1 MKEVNVQKKR
11 GLSLLLIVMALL
23 FAFSA
28 VTAQETTS
36 FGGAWPYSVPPTGHL
51 NMFATNR
58 LDLGIYLYLR
68 FPNYAIYHWAS
79 GEYEGL
85 LADTFGYDED
95 NNYVLTIKDGISW
108 SDGSAFT
115 SKDVVDTFNIL
126 YLLNDQIW
134 RSVSG
139 VEAVDDLTVKFTV
152 TAPSLDLE
160 RRILT
165 QRPQASSVYGDI
177 AATAAEIAAAGGATG
192 EADFDAALTALTEF
206 RPEAEVSV
214 GPYTLDFS
222 SVTDANVTL
231 VKNEGGF
238 NADTVL
244 FDTIT
249 VWNGETE
256 QVTPLV
262 ANGDVSYATHGFP
275 PATEA
280 SFIDAGIDIIRGPGY
295 TGPALYFN
303 LDIAPLDRVEV
314 RQAIAYAIN
323 REPNGFVSLG
333 ASGVGVEYMTG
344 MSDSLAEG
352 WLSDDTLDGLNTYD
366 YDVDAATA
374 LLEGI
379 GFTKDAD
386 GHWMDDA
393 GNALAFELKFP
404 AEFADWSAAAEN
416 AVQQLNDFGFQITGT
431 AVQFQQQL
439 QDVYDS
445 NFQMAI
451 RGWGAASPFPSQ
463 SYLYPYQTLN
473 GQGALAGEEAGGG
486 INFDVDVTYSG
497 GEVNVFDAAVSSGE
511 GLDTEVQAGFVEQ
524 LAQSYNELVPFV
536 QLWERYGN
544 NPLNR
549 TNVDAPGADDPE
561 ISNPWSGTDAFIP
574 YWILTGQLGP
584 AA

>member
-1 MKEVNVQKKR
+1 MQNKR
-11 GLSLLLIVMALL
+11 AFSLLLIVLALL
-23 FAFSA
+23 ISFSA
-28 VTAQETTS
+28 VSAQETTT
-36 FGGAWPYSVPPTGHL
+36 FGGAWPYQVPPSGHL

-85 LADTFGYDED
+85 LADSFGYDQD
-95 NNYVLTIKDGISW
+95 SNYVLTLKSGISW
-108 SDGSAFT
+108 SDGAPLT
-115 SKDVVDTFNIL
+115 SKDVVDTFHIL

-134 RSVSG
+134 KSISG

-152 TAPSLDLE
+152 TAPSLDLQ

-165 QRPQASSVYGDI
+165 QRPQSSAVYGDI
-177 AATAAEIAAAGGATG
+177 AARAAELATAGAVTG
-192 EADFDAALTALTEF
+192 DADFDALLAELTEF
-206 RPEAEVSV
+206 RPETEVAV
-214 GPYTLDFS
+214 GPYVLDFN
-222 SVTDANVTL
+222 SVTDSNVTL

-238 NADTVL
+238 ASDVVK

-280 SFIDAGIDIIRGPGY
+280 SFVDAGIDILRGPGY
-295 TGPALYFN
+295 TGPALYVN
-303 LDIAPLDRVEV
+303 HDIAPLDRVEV
-314 RQAIAYAIN
+314 RQAIAYAID

-333 ASGVGVEYMTG
+333 ESGVGVEYMTG
-344 MSDSLAEG
+344 MSDSLASS
-352 WLSDDTLDGLNTYD
+352 WLSEETLDSLNPYAYD
-366 YDVDAATA
+366 PDAAAA

-386 GHWMDDA
+386 GHWLDDA
-393 GNALAFELKFP
+393 GKPLAFELKFP

-416 AVQQLNDFGFQITGT
+416 AIQQLNDFGFQITGV

-473 GQGALAGEEAGGG
+473 GQGALAGDEAGGG
-486 INFDVDVTYSG
+486 INFDVNVTFSG
-497 GEVNVFDAAVSSGE
+497 GDLNVFNAAVAAGE
-511 GLDTEVQAGFVEQ
+511 GLDTDVQAGYVAQ
-524 LAQSYNELVPFV
+524 LAQSYNELVPFI

-549 TNVDAPGADDPE
+549 SNVDAPAGDDPE
-561 ISNPWSGTDAFIP
+561 ILNPWSGVDAFIP
-574 YWILTGQLGP
+574 YWILSGKLGP

>member
-1 MKEVNVQKKR
+1 
-11 GLSLLLIVMALL
+11 
-23 FAFSA
+23 
-28 VTAQETTS
+28 
-36 FGGAWPYSVPPTGHL
+36 
-51 NMFATNR
+51 MFATNR

-68 FPNYAIYHWAS
+68 FPNYAIYHWAT

-85 LADTFGYDED
+85 LADSFGYDQD
-95 NNYVLTIKDGISW
+95 SNYVLTLKSGINW
-108 SDGSAFT
+108 SDGAPLT

-134 RSVSG
+134 KSISG

-152 TAPSLDLE
+152 TAPSLDLQ

-165 QRPQASSVYGDI
+165 QRPQSSAVYGDI
-177 AATAAEIAAAGGATG
+177 AARAAELAAAGAVTG
-192 EADFDAALTALTEF
+192 DADFDALLAELTEF
-206 RPEAEVSV
+206 RPETEVAV
-214 GPYTLDFS
+214 GPYVLDFN

-238 NADTVL
+238 ASDVVK

-280 SFIDAGIDIIRGPGY
+280 SFVDAGIDILRGPGY
-295 TGPALYFN
+295 TGPALYVN
-303 LDIAPLDRVEV
+303 HNIAPLDRVEV
-314 RQAIAYAIN
+314 RQAIAYAID

-333 ASGVGVEYMTG
+333 ESGVGVEYMTG
-344 MSDSLAEG
+344 MSDSLASS
-352 WLSDDTLDGLNTYD
+352 WLSEETLDSLNPYAYD
-366 YDVDAATA
+366 PDAAAA

-386 GHWMDDA
+386 GHWLDDA
-393 GNALAFELKFP
+393 GNPLAFELKFP

-416 AVQQLNDFGFQITGT
+416 AIQQLNDFGFQITGV

-473 GQGALAGEEAGGG
+473 GQGALAGDEAGGG
-486 INFDVDVTYSG
+486 INFDVNVTFSG
-497 GEVNVFDAAVSSGE
+497 GDLNVFDAAVSAGE
-511 GLDTEVQAGFVEQ
+511 GLDTDVQAGYVEQ
-524 LAQSYNELVPFV
+524 LAQSYNELVPFI

-549 TNVDAPGADDPE
+549 SNVDAPAGDDPE
-561 ISNPWSGTDAFIP
+561 IQNPWSGVDAFIP
-574 YWILTGQLGP
+574 YWILSGKLGP

>member
-1 MKEVNVQKKR
+1 MQNKR
-11 GLSLLLIVMALL
+11 AFSLLLIVLALL
-23 FAFSA
+23 ISFSA
-28 VTAQETTS
+28 VSAQETTT
-36 FGGAWPYSVPPTGHL
+36 FGGAWPYQVPPSGHL

-85 LADTFGYDED
+85 LADSFGYDQD
-95 NNYVLTIKDGISW
+95 SNYVLTLKSGISW
-108 SDGSAFT
+108 SDGAPLT
-115 SKDVVDTFNIL
+115 SKDVVDTFHIL

-134 RSVSG
+134 KSISG

-152 TAPSLDLE
+152 TAPSLDLQ

-165 QRPQASSVYGDI
+165 QRPQSSAVYGDI
-177 AATAAEIAAAGGATG
+177 AARAAELATAGAVTG
-192 EADFDAALTALTEF
+192 DADFDALLAELTEF
-206 RPEAEVSV
+206 RPETEVAV
-214 GPYTLDFS
+214 GPYVLDFN
-222 SVTDANVTL
+222 SVTDSNVTL

-238 NADTVL
+238 ASDVVK

-280 SFIDAGIDIIRGPGY
+280 SFVDAGIDILRGPGY
-295 TGPALYFN
+295 TGPALYVN
-303 LDIAPLDRVEV
+303 HDIAPLDRVEV
-314 RQAIAYAIN
+314 RQAIAYAID

-333 ASGVGVEYMTG
+333 ESGVGVEYMTG
-344 MSDSLAEG
+344 MSDSLASS
-352 WLSDDTLDGLNTYD
+352 WLSEETLDSLNPYAYD
-366 YDVDAATA
+366 PDAAAA

-386 GHWMDDA
+386 GHWLDDA
-393 GNALAFELKFP
+393 GKPLAFELKFP

-416 AVQQLNDFGFQITGT
+416 AIQQLNDFGFQITGV

-473 GQGALAGEEAGGG
+473 GQGALAGDEAGGG
-486 INFDVDVTYSG
+486 INFDVNVTFSG
-497 GEVNVFDAAVSSGE
+497 GDLNVFDAAVAAGE
-511 GLDTEVQAGFVEQ
+511 GLDTDVQAGYVAQ
-524 LAQSYNELVPFV
+524 LAQSYNELVPFI

-549 TNVDAPGADDPE
+549 SNVDAPAGDDPE
-561 ISNPWSGTDAFIP
+561 ILNPWSGVDAFIP
-574 YWILTGQLGP
+574 YWILSGKLGP

>member
-1 MKEVNVQKKR
+1 
-11 GLSLLLIVMALL
+11 MAML

-28 VTAQETTS
+28 VSAQEPTT
-36 FGGAWPYSVPPTGHL
+36 FGGAWPYQVPPTGHL

-68 FPNYAIYHWAS
+68 FPNYATYHWAT
-79 GEYEGL
+79 GEYEGQ
-85 LADTFGYDED
+85 LADSFGFDED
-95 NNYVLTIKDGISW
+95 NNYVVTLKSGITW
-108 SDGSAFT
+108 SDGAPLTSADAV
-115 SKDVVDTFNIL
+115 STFNIL

-134 RSVSG
+134 RSVSS
-139 VEAVDDLTVKFTV
+139 VEAVDDLTFKFTV
-152 TAPSLDLE
+152 TAPSRDLE

-165 QRPQASSVYGDI
+165 QRPQSSSVYGDL
-177 AATAAEIAAAGGATG
+177 AATAAEQVAAGGAAG
-192 EADFDAALTALTEF
+192 DADFDAAVTALTEF
-206 RPEAEVSV
+206 RPETEVAV
-214 GPYTLDFS
+214 GPYVLDFS
-222 SVTDANVTL
+222 TVTDSNIILT
-231 VKNEGGF
+231 KNEGGY
-238 NADTVL
+238 ASDTVL

-256 QVTPLV
+256 AVTPLV

-280 SFIDAGIDIIRGPGY
+280 SFVEQGIDIVRGPGY
-295 TGPALYFN
+295 TGPALYVNFEVP
-303 LDIAPLDRVEV
+303 PLDRVEV
-314 RQAIAYAIN
+314 RQAIAYAID

-333 ASGVGVEYMTG
+333 ESGVATEYMTG
-344 MSDSLAEG
+344 MSDSLAEA
-352 WLSDDTLDGLNTYD
+352 WLSEDVLDGLNTYD
-366 YDVDAATA
+366 YDLEAAAA

-379 GFTKDAD
+379 GFTQDAD
-386 GHWMDDA
+386 GHWMDEN
-393 GNALAFELKFP
+393 GEPLAFELKFP

-416 AVQQLNDFGFQITGT
+416 ATQQLNDFGFQITAT

-445 NFQMAI
+445 NFEMAI

-473 GQGALAGEEAGGG
+473 GQGALAGEEVGGG
-486 INFDVDVTYSG
+486 INFDTTVTYSG

-511 GLDTEVQAGFVEQ
+511 GLDSEVQAGYVTQ
-524 LAQSYNELVPFV
+524 LAQSYNELVPFI

-549 TNVDAPGADDPE
+549 GNVDAPASDDAVVQ
-561 ISNPWSGTDAFIP
+561 NPWSGTDAFIP

-584 AA
+584 AAAA

>member
-1 MKEVNVQKKR
+1 
-11 GLSLLLIVMALL
+11 
-23 FAFSA
+23 
-28 VTAQETTS
+28 
-36 FGGAWPYSVPPTGHL
+36 
-51 NMFATNR
+51 MFATNR

-85 LADTFGYDED
+85 LADSFGYDQD
-95 NNYVLTIKDGISW
+95 SNYVLTLKSGISW
-108 SDGSAFT
+108 SDGAPLT
-115 SKDVVDTFNIL
+115 SKDVVDTFHIL

-134 RSVSG
+134 KSISG

-152 TAPSLDLE
+152 TAPSLDLQ

-165 QRPQASSVYGDI
+165 QRPQSSAVYGDI
-177 AATAAEIAAAGGATG
+177 AARAAELATAGAVTG
-192 EADFDAALTALTEF
+192 DADFDALLAELTEF
-206 RPEAEVSV
+206 RPETEVAV
-214 GPYTLDFS
+214 GPYVLDFN
-222 SVTDANVTL
+222 SVTDSNVTL

-238 NADTVL
+238 ASDVVK

-280 SFIDAGIDIIRGPGY
+280 SFVDAGIDILRGPGY
-295 TGPALYFN
+295 TGPALYVN
-303 LDIAPLDRVEV
+303 HDIAPLDRVEV
-314 RQAIAYAIN
+314 RQAIAYAID

-333 ASGVGVEYMTG
+333 ESGVGVEYMTG
-344 MSDSLAEG
+344 MSDSLASS
-352 WLSDDTLDGLNTYD
+352 WLSEETLDSLNPYAYD
-366 YDVDAATA
+366 PDAAAA

-386 GHWMDDA
+386 GHWLDDA
-393 GNALAFELKFP
+393 GKPLAFELKFP

-416 AVQQLNDFGFQITGT
+416 AIQQLNDFGFQITGV

-473 GQGALAGEEAGGG
+473 GQGALAGDEAGGG
-486 INFDVDVTYSG
+486 INFDVNVTFSG
-497 GEVNVFDAAVSSGE
+497 GDLNVFNAAVAAGE
-511 GLDTEVQAGFVEQ
+511 GLDTDVQAGYVAQ
-524 LAQSYNELVPFV
+524 LAQSYNELVPFI

-549 TNVDAPGADDPE
+549 SNVDAPAGDDPE
-561 ISNPWSGTDAFIP
+561 ILNPWSGVDAFIP
-574 YWILTGQLGP
+574 YWILSGKLGP

>member
-1 MKEVNVQKKR
+1 MQKKR
-11 GLSLLLIVMALL
+11 GLGLLLILLALV

-28 VTAQETTS
+28 VSAQEPTT
-36 FGGAWPYSVPPTGHL
+36 FGGAWPYQVPPNGHL

-68 FPNYAIYHWAS
+68 FPNYAVYHWAS

-95 NNYVLTIKDGISW
+95 NNYVITLKDGISW
-108 SDGSAFT
+108 SDGAPLT
-115 SKDVVDTFNIL
+115 SQDVVSTFNIL

-165 QRPQASSVYGDI
+165 QRPQSSAVYADVAAS
-177 AATAAEIAAAGGATG
+177 AAEQVAAGAAAGD
-192 EADFDAALTALTEF
+192 ADFDAAVTALTEF

-214 GPYTLDFS
+214 GPYVLDFS
-222 SVTDANVTL
+222 TVTDSNVILTR
-231 VKNEGGF
+231 NEGGY
-238 NADTVL
+238 ASDVVL

-256 QVTPLV
+256 AVTPLV
-262 ANGDVSYATHGFP
+262 ANGDVFYATHGFP

-280 SFIDAGIDIIRGPGY
+280 SFIDAGIDIVRGPGY
-295 TGPALYFN
+295 TGPALYVNFN
-303 LDIAPLDRVEV
+303 VPPLDRVEV

-333 ASGVGVEYMTG
+333 ESGVATEYMTG
-344 MSDSLAEG
+344 MSDSLAEA
-352 WLSDDTLDGLNTYD
+352 WLSDDVLDGLNTYD
-366 YDVDAATA
+366 QDLEAAAA

-379 GFTKDAD
+379 GYTQDAD
-386 GHWMDDA
+386 GHWMDEN
-393 GNALAFELKFP
+393 GEALAFELKFP

-416 AVQQLNDFGFQITGT
+416 ATQQLNDFGFQITAT

-445 NFQMAI
+445 NFEMAI

-463 SYLYPYQTLN
+463 SYLYPYQTLD
-473 GQGALAGEEAGGG
+473 GQGALAGEEVGGG
-486 INFDVDVTYSG
+486 INFNTAVTYSG
-497 GEVNVFDAAVSSGE
+497 GEIDVFEASVSSGE
-511 GLDTEVQAGFVEQ
+511 GLDTAVQAEYVAQ
-524 LAQSYNELVPFV
+524 LAQSYNELLPFI

-549 TNVDAPGADDPE
+549 GSVDAPASDDAAVQ
-561 ISNPWSGTDAFIP
+561 NPWSGTDAFIP
-574 YWILTGQLGP
+574 YWILTGRLGP

>member
-1 MKEVNVQKKR
+1 VQKKR
-11 GLSLLLIVMALL
+11 GLSLLLIFLALI

-28 VTAQETTS
+28 VSAQDATNL
-36 FGGAWPYSVPPTGHL
+36 GVAWPYQVPPTGHL

-58 LDLGIYLYLR
+58 LDLGIHLYLR

-79 GEYEGL
+79 GEYEGQ

-95 NNYVLTIKDGISW
+95 NNYVLTLKDGISW
-108 SDGSAFT
+108 SDGNPLT

-134 RSVSG
+134 QSVSG

-165 QRPQASSVYGDI
+165 QRPQSSAVYGEI
-177 AATAAEIAAAGGATG
+177 SATAAELIAAGGATG
-192 EADFDAALTALTEF
+192 EADFDAAVTELTEF
-206 RPEAEVSV
+206 RPEVEVSV
-214 GPYTLDFS
+214 GPYTLDPS
-222 SVTDANVTL
+222 TITDANIIL
-231 VKNEGGF
+231 VKNEGGYA
-238 NADTVL
+238 ADTVL
-244 FDTIT
+244 FDTVT

-262 ANGDVSYATHGFP
+262 AAGDVSYATHGFP

-303 LDIAPLDRVEV
+303 LDVAPFDRVEV
-314 RQAIAYAIN
+314 RQAIAHAID

-333 ASGVGVEYMTG
+333 ESGVAVEYMTG
-344 MSDSLAEG
+344 ISDSLAEG
-352 WLSDDTLDGLNTYD
+352 WLSEETLDALNPYD
-366 YDVDAATA
+366 YDVDAAAA

-379 GFTKDAD
+379 GFTRDAD
-386 GHWMDDA
+386 GMWMDDA
-393 GNALAFELKFP
+393 GEPLAFELSFP

-416 AVQQLNDFGFQITGT
+416 AVQQLNDFGFDITGT
-431 AVQFQQQL
+431 AVQFQQHL
-439 QDVYDS
+439 DDVYAS
-445 NFQMAI
+445 NFEMAI
-451 RGWGAASPFPSQ
+451 RGWGQANPFPGQ
-463 SYLYPYQTLN
+463 SYLYPYFTLN
-473 GQGALAGEEAGGG
+473 GQGEVAGEEAGGG
-486 INFDVDVTYSG
+486 INFDTNVTYSG
-497 GEVNVFDAAVSSGE
+497 GELDVYEAAVAAGQ
-511 GLDTEVQAGFVEQ
+511 GLDTEAQAALVEQ
-524 LAQSYNELVPFV
+524 LAQSYNELVPYV

-549 TNVDAPGADDPE
+549 SNVEAPPADDPE
-561 ISNPWSGTDAFIP
+561 TQNPWSGTDAFIP
-574 YWILTGQLGP
+574 YWVMTGQLGP